1 MRFIMK
7 IMSAKEVS
15 AKTSF
20 SIPHIRRMCNE
31 GKFPTPI
38 SISESRKGWI
48 EKEVEDWII
57 QCIRSNGKNID

>member
-1 MRFIMK
+1 MK

-20 SIPHIRRMCNE
+20 SIPHIRRMCTE

-48 EKEVEDWII
+48 EKEVED
-57 QCIRSNGKNID
+57 